1 VITAVA
7 FIWRRQS
14 NQFELFSP
22 RRALTKKF
30 LPGKFE
36 LVGGHVD
43 FGEQPEDAL
52 KREVIEEL
60 GQKII
65 VDELVSSFTYINEI
79 KGSHSLEL
87 VYLARFESPETEV
100 KLNPEDHVEYKW
112 TNKPETIQLRGEDDA
127 ELPSIL
133 KGFDRLE
140 QLSKLGQLPGQKE
153 EARYV

>member
-1 VITAVA
+1 M
-7 FIWRRQS
+7 
-14 NQFELFSP
+14 
-22 RRALTKKF
+22 TKKF

-52 KREVIEEL
+52 KREVWEEL
-60 GQKII
+60 GQEII
-65 VDELVSSFTYINEI
+65 VDELISAFSYINEI
-79 KGSHSLEL
+79 KGSHSFEL
-87 VYLARFESPETEV
+87 VYLARFVSPEADIE
-100 KLNPEDHVEYKW
+100 LNPEDHLEYKW
-112 TNKPETIQLRGEDDA
+112 AGRQQCLELRDKDDA

-153 EARYV
+153 ETRYV

>member
-1 VITAVA
+1 M
-7 FIWRRQS
+7 
-14 NQFELFSP
+14 
-22 RRALTKKF
+22 TKKF

-52 KREVIEEL
+52 KHEVLEEL

-65 VDELVSSFTYINEI
+65 VDELVSAFSYINEI
-79 KGSHSLEL
+79 KGSHSFEL
-87 VYLARFESPETEV
+87 VYLARFVSPEAEIA
-100 KLNPEDHVEYKW
+100 LNPEDHLEYKW
-112 TNKPETIQLRGEDDA
+112 AGKQQCLELRDEDDA
-127 ELPSIL
+127 ELLSIL